1 MKECLEAFMQI
12 SLITKLWKC
21 KFCCYVVMNIKKIV
35 EKMLNLIE
43 LVSFFKKI
51 IKLNIIYVFLIA
63 GKMCNVE
70 CVLLFVF

>member
-35 EKMLNLIE
+35 EKNVKFNWIGK
-43 LVSFFKKI
+43 FFKKI